1 MSNLTQKNRIAELT
15 TPLGED
21 KVVVRRLEAYEAI
34 SENFEYT
41 IEALSEDE
49 DVDFDPAIGR
59 NCVVKV
65 NSFNGLVR
73 HFNGVLV
80 QAQWTGLYEDLFTY
94 RMVLRPWFWLLSH
107 TTDCRFFQEMT
118 APDIIKQVLTEAS
131 FTDFEMKLSQSY
143 PKMEYCVQYRESTYA
158 FVSRLLE
165 EHGIY
170 YYFEHS
176 EDKHVMV
183 MADSMSAHQPIAGGG
198 NMPFIPVAGAYVRAE
213 EHLQQWNTERKFRT
227 GRVMLN
233 DYDFKK
239 PNAKMDVNK
248 EGAEGYEKSKLEV
261 YDYPG
266 RYVNTG
272 DGDQFAKA
280 KLDAEQAVDRRR
292 YASGEAVCIYPGG
305 KLTLSG
311 HPRGAENREYLALSA
326 THSVTVESYR
336 TTGGG
341 GERDMFTGSYG
352 LMPAN
357 RTFRPPTVTPKPIV
371 PGVQTAK
378 VVGEAGEEITCDK
391 YGRVKVQFHWD
402 RKKKQSC
409 WIRVASVWAGKSW
422 GGIYI
427 PRIGDEVVVDFLEG
441 DPDRPL
447 IVGSVWN
454 ADNMPVYTLP
464 DNKTMMGVKSN
475 TSKGGGGFNEFVM
488 EDKKSS
494 QLIRMHAEKDHEVK
508 VRHKETVNIGE
519 TFETPKGS
527 PSREVTIVLGDDKL
541 TIGSGDRDVTIAQED
556 KLTMGSNQTITIG
569 GNQTA
574 TIAGNQTETT
584 AGNQTVTLGGSQTVT
599 AAQSVTIT
607 AGMSMT
613 LVAPMSL
620 TLVCGG
626 TVVSLS
632 PGGLVINA
640 PMMAVNAAGTV
651 INSSTVIN
659 GKSPV
664 PPLVCGKLVV
674 G

>member
-1 MSNLTQKNRIAELT
+1 MGTLRQRNRLAELK

-21 KVVVRRLEAYEAI
+21 KVVLRRLDAYEAM
-34 SENFEYT
+34 SETFEYT

-65 NSFNGLVR
+65 NSYNGLVR

-80 QAQWTGLYEDLFTY
+80 QAQWTGLEEDLFTY

-118 APDIIKQVLTEAS
+118 APDIIRKVLNEAS
-131 FTDFEMKLSQSY
+131 FTDYEMKLSQSY
-143 PKMEYCVQYRESTYA
+143 PVMEYCVQYRESTYA

-170 YYFEHS
+170 YYFRHS

-183 MADSMSAHQPIAGGG
+183 MADSISAHEPIAGGG
-198 NMPFIPVAGAYVRAE
+198 QLPFRPIGGAYVRAE
-213 EHLQQWNTERKFRT
+213 EHLQQWNTERRFRT

-239 PNAKMDVNK
+239 PNAKMDVAK
-248 EGAEGYEKSKLEV
+248 DGGEAYEKARLEV

-280 KLDAEQAVDRRR
+280 RLDAEQAVDRRR
-292 YASGEAVCIYPGG
+292 YATGEAVCIYPGG
-305 KLTLSG
+305 KLTLED
-311 HPRGAENREYLALSA
+311 HPRAAENREYLALSA
-326 THSVTVESYR
+326 THSVMVESYR
-336 TTGGG
+336 STASAGTG
-341 GERDMFTGSYG
+341 DMFTGTYAV
-352 LMPAN
+352 MPTSRA
-357 RTFRPPTVTPKPIV
+357 FRPPAVTPRPIV
-371 PGVQTAK
+371 HGVQTAR
-378 VVGEAGEEITCDK
+378 VVGEDGAEITCDEF
-391 YGRVKVQFHWD
+391 GRVKVQFHWD

-409 WIRVASVWAGKSW
+409 WIRVASVWAGKNW

-454 ADNMPVYTLP
+454 AENMPVYDLP
-464 DNKTMMGVKSN
+464 ANKTKMGVKSN
-475 TSKGGGGFNEFVM
+475 SSQGGGGFNEFVM
-488 EDKKSS
+488 DDEKGSEF
-494 QLIRMHAEKDHEVK
+494 IRMHAEKDHEVK
-508 VRHKETVNIGE
+508 VRHKETVQIGE
-519 TFETPKGS
+519 TFETAKGS
-527 PSREVTIVLGDDKL
+527 PSRDVTLVMGDDKL
-541 TIGSGDRDVTIAQED
+541 LIGSGDRDVTIAQED
-556 KLTMGSNQTITIG
+556 KLTLGSNQTVLIG
-569 GNQTA
+569 GNRSES
-574 TIAGNQTETT
+574 IAGGATT
-584 AGNQTVTLGGSQTVT
+584 MIGGSQSVMVGQST
-599 AAQSVTIT
+599 ALT
-607 AGMSMT
+607 AGMSIT
-613 LVAPMSL
+613 LTASTSI

-626 TVVSLS
+626 TVLSLS
-632 PGGLVINA
+632 PAGIAINA
-640 PMMAVNAAGTV
+640 PTIAVNAVGTV

-659 GKSPV
+659 GKMPV